1 MTDFSCSL
9 LKHKTKQSDNRK
21 RFQSQLKN
29 AQDSPSFEETKNK
42 RKRPNDVYVQVSKS
56 PSPVKSLTLSTKDV
70 QSFNEGKLDY
80 NISLKKTVDSSVK
93 LFKTF
98 SEKLSDLRSK
108 KETNGN
114 IIGIQKRELS
124 KGFVTLNEKNKLIDP
139 EIFSDSQSK
148 ENAQLFSSEDP
159 YDPYS
164 MLYLSKRNISYDE
177 LRLYF
182 KGKKIFLLPEL
193 LKTVTA
199 PTYEFPDHDN
209 DYIVIGIIAYKS
221 IPKYIQNG
229 KKNTNIKSRYCVL
242 TLTNL
247 KWEINL
253 FLFDGAFERYWKIQV
268 GYIIA
273 ILNPGIMKP
282 KKIDSGDFSLVLSHE
297 YDSLLELGLSRDL
310 GFCNALRRDG
320 KQCTSWIDRRH
331 SEVCGFHV
339 DQGMHKI
346 RNARMEVATGTRLY
360 SPKKNKYISSKVGYS
375 KGPKSAE
382 GLLAEHTGWV
392 HDPWNGNV
400 FMISNFLYGYKRD
413 ALDAK
418 MAERMRSQRQKQ
430 MRESNMVSRLLAY
443 EQVSRNVASDSL
455 KIHTKLAYPISS
467 VSLENSSKL
476 YPEPFSTQSVKRIGF
491 NPYRHL
497 ASMSNSSISPITCSL
512 LSDICCNSDS
522 DLEII

>member
-9 LKHKTKQSDNRK
+9 LKHKTKQSDDRK
-21 RFQSQLKN
+21 RFQCQSRN
-29 AQDSPSFEETKNK
+29 AQNFLSSEETKNK
-42 RKRPNDVYVQVSKS
+42 RKRLSNVYVQVPRS
-56 PSPVKSLTLSTKDV
+56 PSPVKSLPLSTKNL
-70 QSFNEGKLDY
+70 QSFHERKMDD
-80 NISLKKTVDSSVK
+80 NISLKKTVHLSVK
-93 LFKTF
+93 PSKTF

-108 KETNGN
+108 KKIKEN
-114 IIGIQKRELS
+114 ITDMQKRRLS
-124 KGFVTLNEKNKLIDP
+124 KGFVALNEKNKLVDS
-139 EIFSDSQSK
+139 EIFSDFQSK
-148 ENAQLFSSEDP
+148 ENVLSFSSEDP
-159 YDPYS
+159 YDSYS
-164 MLYLSKRNISYDE
+164 MLYLSKRNISHDE
-177 LRLYF
+177 LSFYF

-209 DYIVIGIIAYKS
+209 DCVVIGIIAYKS
-221 IPKYIQNG
+221 IPKHIQNE
-229 KKNTNIKSRYCVL
+229 KKDANIKSRYCVL

-247 KWEINL
+247 KWEISL

-282 KKIDSGDFSLVLSHE
+282 KKIDSGNFSLVLSHE

-320 KQCTSWIDRRH
+320 KQCTSWVDIRH

-360 SPKKNKYISSKVGYS
+360 SPKKSKYISSKVGYS

-400 FMISNFLYGYKRD
+400 FMISNFLYGYERD

-418 MAERMRSQRQKQ
+418 RAERMRFQHQKQ
-430 MRESNMVSRLLAY
+430 TQESNMVSRLFAY
-443 EQVSRNVASDSL
+443 EQVPRNVPDSL
-455 KIHTKLAYPISS
+455 EIHAKVTCPISS

-476 YPEPFSTQSVKRIGF
+476 YPEPFSIQSVKRIGF
-491 NPYRHL
+491 NPYSH
-497 ASMSNSSISPITCSL
+497 SVFPSSSSILPIARSL
-512 LSDICCNSDS
+512 SSDICCNSDS